1 MYKIFIENRVAK
13 SLLKI
18 PDPYYS
24 NIKLAVNK
32 LAENPRPIGC
42 KKLINRNAYRIRVSN
57 YRIIYEIIDH
67 ILILNVIEIGH
78 RKEVYK

>member
-1 MYKIFIENRVAK
+1 MYKIFIEKRVFK

-24 NIKLAVNK
+24 NIKSAVIK
-32 LAENPRPIGC
+32 LAENPRPLGY
-42 KKLINRNAYRIRVSN
+42 KKLINRDAYRIRVSN
-57 YRIIYEIIDH
+57 YRVIYEIIDH
-67 ILILNVIEIGH
+67 TLIINVIEIGH